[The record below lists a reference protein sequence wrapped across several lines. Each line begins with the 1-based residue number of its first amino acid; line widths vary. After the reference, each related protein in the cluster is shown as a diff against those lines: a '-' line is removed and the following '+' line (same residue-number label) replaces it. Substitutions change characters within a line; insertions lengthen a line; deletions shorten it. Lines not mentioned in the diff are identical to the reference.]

1 MLEFQRQYC
10 YLSRVD
16 FENDLAEVLCTK
28 DEKKEEMVN
37 FLQNSKWHNLFDEE
51 YHKLIFSEESIEKIV
66 NSEYFRCLK
75 DLID

>member
-28 DEKKEEMVN
+28 DEKKEYAA
-37 FLQNSKWHNLFDEE
+37 LKA
-51 YHKLIFSEESIEKIV
+51 IE
-66 NSEYFRCLK
+66 
-75 DLID
+75 IDVE